1 MDSWFVLGNYVVSE
15 NNSTSK
21 NFLYNENDKLLINFK
36 DVERIELFYL
46 DTFEVVNETSN
57 NTENKED
64 TRE

>member
-36 DVERIELFYL
+36 DVERIELFYP